1 MAGVLSLLDAV
12 PALAAKGLV
21 AVALLTRV
29 THKFVVHAV
38 KSRLLQQ
45 VHFNYSWSLCDMCAS
60 AFLSQSK
67 HAPNSFAMLDVPPEA
82 GVLVSP
88 MILVKYLC
96 MHCFSQ

>member
-45 VHFNYSWSLCDMCAS
+45 VRQDSPDPLCGICAS
-60 AFLSQSK
+60 SQLSQ
-67 HAPNSFAMLDVPPEA
+67 
-82 GVLVSP
+82 
-88 MILVKYLC
+88 
-96 MHCFSQ
+96 